1 MPLLKLM
8 LILEREDW
16 GLARRLCMGTRN
28 IYVFLQISKNIEGLF
43 TLVKFVYPWSAVLIQ
58 NMLLVLLRMR
68 PIFENWGWG
77 RRERLFLGLGMCCFR
92 FPTVLKAFSHWLHFF
107 IPDQHVLRICC
118 WCCWGWFWKEKIED
132 EGGDRGCVSGLN
144 ICLPNPTMMDRQ
156 ECHSWENGMGTH
168 LTQS

>member
-68 PIFENWGWG
+68 PIFWKL
-77 RRERLFLGLGMCCFR
+77 RMREAGERGCFWDWECVASDFQQYWRLFHIGYISLSLTNTYWEYVADAVEADFEKR
-92 FPTVLKAFSHWLHFF
+92 R
-107 IPDQHVLRICC
+107 LRMREERQRLCI
-118 WCCWGWFWKEKIED
+118 GTEY
-132 EGGDRGCVSGLN
+132 
-144 ICLPNPTMMDRQ
+144 LP
-156 ECHSWENGMGTH
+156 S
-168 LTQS
+168 